1 MVVFLDNKKKEVN
14 EMEGT
19 TKIKDLTPSS
29 RRVNVLGKVLS
40 VGEKKAITT
49 KFGEEKTVT
58 EVVIA
63 DDTGKITLSLWGDQ
77 ADKAKD
83 GEVLY
88 IDNGY
93 VSLVRGHMRLNVG
106 KYGALNP
113 STEEVGELN
122 DSLDMSEKEHENQF
136 RGYRRFGGNGG
147 SGGHGGRRSGGF
159 QRSDD

>member
-1 MVVFLDNKKKEVN
+1 
-14 EMEGT
+14 MEGA
-19 TKIKDLTPSS
+19 TKIKDLNPSS

-40 VGEKKAITT
+40 IGEKKAITT

-58 EVVIA
+58 EVIIA
-63 DDTGKITLSLWGDQ
+63 DDTGKITLSLWGEQ

-106 KYGALNP
+106 KYGALNT
-113 STEEVGELN
+113 SSEDVGEIN
-122 DSLDMSEKEHENQF
+122 DSIDMSEKEHENQF
-136 RGYRRFGGNGG
+136 RGYRRFGGEGG
-147 SGGHGGRRSGGF
+147 NNRRSGGF
-159 QRSDD
+159 RGRDE